1 VRRPIIAGNWKMHK
15 TIQESVE
22 LVSTLKRN
30 LSGVHHCEIVVCPPF
45 TSLIVVKEVIDG
57 TNIVLG
63 AQNMFWEKKGAYT
76 GEISPEMLVSVG
88 CKYVI
93 IGHSERRQY
102 FHETDETVNKKMLS
116 AFASGL
122 IPIVCVGE
130 TLQEREKNIT
140 FQVIEK
146 QVKIG
151 LANIPSNKVES
162 LVIAYEPVW
171 AIGTGKTATPE
182 QAEEVQAYIRAIYSE
197 MYGSIPAENIR
208 ILYGGSIK
216 PENISELM
224 KQKNIDGGLVGGASL
239 DADSFTKIVMYKS

>member
-15 TIQESVE
+15 TIEESVE
-22 LVSTLKRN
+22 LVSTLKKN

-45 TSLIVVKEVIDG
+45 TSLIAVKEVIKD

-116 AFASGL
+116 AFSSGL

-140 FQVIEK
+140 FQVIER
-146 QVKIG
+146 QVKNG

-171 AIGTGKTATPE
+171 AIGTGKTATPQ
-182 QAEEVQAYIRAIYSE
+182 QAEEVQAYIRAIYAE
-197 MYGSIPAENIR
+197 MYGSIPAESIR

-239 DADSFTKIVMYKS
+239 EADSFTKIVMYKS

>member
-1 VRRPIIAGNWKMHK
+1 MRRPIIAGNWKMHK
-15 TIQESVE
+15 TIEESVE
-22 LVSTLKRN
+22 LVSTLKKN

-45 TSLIVVKEVIDG
+45 TSLIAVKEVIKD

-116 AFASGL
+116 AFSSGL

-140 FQVIEK
+140 FQVIER
-146 QVKIG
+146 QVKNG

-171 AIGTGKTATPE
+171 AIGTGKTATPQ
-182 QAEEVQAYIRAIYSE
+182 QAEEVQAYIRAIYAE
-197 MYGSIPAENIR
+197 MYGSIPAESIR

-239 DADSFTKIVMYKS
+239 EADSFTKIVMYKS